1 MGLHFA
7 YGSNMDR
14 AGMAARCP
22 AARAVGRATL
32 EGWRFLINRD
42 GYATITRS
50 AGAIVHGVLWRLTA
64 RDRAALD
71 AYESLSA
78 GLYLVRTLPVRA
90 GTGRV
95 PALVY
100 LGRSR
105 VPGPAKPGYLDAVL
119 RAARD
124 WNLPE
129 SYVRSI
135 ARSAAFRDT
144 RSAG

>member
-22 AARAVGRATL
+22 AAHAIGPAKL
-32 EGWRFLINRD
+32 EGWRFLINKD

-50 AGAIVHGVLWRLTA
+50 AGALVHGVLWRLTA

-71 AYESLSA
+71 AYESLSS

-90 GTGRV
+90 GPRRV

-105 VPGPAKPGYLDAVL
+105 VPGPALPGYLETVL

-124 WNLPE
+124 WELPE
-129 SYVRSI
+129 PYIQAI
-135 ARSAAFRDT
+135 ARSATFRTT
-144 RSAG
+144 RSTG

>member
-22 AARAVGRATL
+22 GARAVGLATL
-32 EGWRFLINRD
+32 EGWRFLINQD

-50 AGAIVHGVLWRLTA
+50 AGALVHGVLWRLTA

-71 AYESLSA
+71 AYESLSS
-78 GLYLVRTLPVRA
+78 GLYMVRTLPVRA
-90 GTGRV
+90 GAGRV

-105 VPGPAKPGYLDAVL
+105 VPGRALPGYLETVL
-119 RAARD
+119 KAARD
-124 WNLPE
+124 WDLPE
-129 SYVRSI
+129 PYIRSI
-135 ARSAAFRDT
+135 VRGVPRDT
-144 RSAG
+144 RSPG